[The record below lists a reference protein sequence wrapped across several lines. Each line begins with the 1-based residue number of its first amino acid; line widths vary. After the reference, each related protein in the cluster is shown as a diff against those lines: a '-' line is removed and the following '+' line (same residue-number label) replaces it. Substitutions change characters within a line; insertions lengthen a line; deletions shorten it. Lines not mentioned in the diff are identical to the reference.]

1 MEKTD
6 SQWNEIDETNLTI
19 AERCVYRARKR
30 AVELYRRGSS
40 AGEILGAT
48 GLSGTAAA
56 HLWKKC
62 CARDPETGESRGYK
76 ALIPRSRI
84 KKFIR

>member
-1 MEKTD
+1 MEKTED
-6 SQWNEIDETNLTI
+6 GWKDIDETDLTI
-19 AERCVYRARKR
+19 AERCVYRARKK

-40 AGEILGAT
+40 AGEIFGAT

-62 CARDPETGESRGYK
+62 CAKDPETGESRGYE